1 MVKGVFCNTLV
12 HSFLERFSHD
22 LNEQKEEDEDVVEC
36 REEVVKNTLKKFV
49 PPNTT
54 ACFSVMRSKIEKAV
68 DDGYTFKVPVE
79 SERPT
84 PEQLW
89 EQRMGAKSPVEQV
102 FEDRKAIIEKRERE
116 YLMRTRQF
124 VSAPKANQ
132 ANSKKPKMPFHK
144 RNGSS
149 LLKSYG
155 EASGSAGA

>member
-1 MVKGVFCNTLV
+1 MKGVFCNTLV

-22 LNEQKEEDEDVVEC
+22 LNEQEEDEDVVEC

-68 DDGYTFKVPVE
+68 DDGFTFKVPVD

-89 EQRMGAKSPVEQV
+89 EQRM
-102 FEDRKAIIEKRERE
+102 
-116 YLMRTRQF
+116 
-124 VSAPKANQ
+124 APRAPSNRF
-132 ANSKKPKMPFHK
+132 SKTVKP
-144 RNGSS
+144 
-149 LLKSYG
+149 LLKNVS
-155 EASGSAGA
+155 ETSS